1 MTYIH
6 VSFRICYGERK
17 ENEKRHDEEKSERE
31 THEYVQENVGFT
43 TQLHHFIPL
52 YANGGP
58 DIVRTCATLAWVHVS
73 PTLTE
78 ELRCAS
84 NNRKFSH
91 TDSLFS
97 HIPSLSVQDNGLSLK
112 NISLIFFFQESE
124 VKRSNRRAWVLHCVC
139 GPTVSFPV
147 SVSSEK
153 PLSN

>member
-43 TQLHHFIPL
+43 TQLRHFIPL

-112 NISLIFFFQESE
+112 NISLIFFFLGIRSQAFEQESLG
-124 VKRSNRRAWVLHCVC
+124 STLCVWAY
-139 GPTVSFPV
+139 GFI
-147 SVSSEK
+147 SSQCK
-153 PLSN
+153 L